1 MRGAGEGVVR
11 YQEKCIA
18 LSDVY
23 EVFVCVGFL
32 SVVSNF
38 YWTFKKENVDITFRL
53 FTLTSQRV

>member
-1 MRGAGEGVVR
+1 MKCGERVNGWSDIR
-11 YQEKCIA
+11 KN
-18 LSDVY
+18 DVY